1 MLGPAPKSPQEP
13 VRLDD
18 YRQLPPVW
26 HSHLDDLY
34 AQEAPSAEDLPDVE
48 MSALGFWFTTIT
60 VALLVVMTVVLVAG
74 GLRA

>member
-1 MLGPAPKSPQEP
+1 MLGPAPKNPQEP

-18 YRQLPPVW
+18 YRQLPPVL
-26 HSHLDDLY
+26 HGRLDLY
-34 AQEAPSAEDLPDVE
+34 AQEAPSAEDLPDIE
-48 MSALGFWFTTIT
+48 MSALGFWITTIT